1 MKPKTP
7 KPIEKPLGPLQA
19 RILAVLQK
27 KEATAAQILE
37 ALNSE
42 PGIATGE
49 LRETTLASVRDAL
62 YRGLVKKKLVTK
74 LPVAFAVVR
83 GKK

>member
-19 RILAVLQK
+19 RILAVFQK
-27 KEATAAQILE
+27 KEATASQILDI
-37 ALNSE
+37 LNAE
-42 PGIATGE
+42 EGAKP
-49 LRETTLASVRDAL
+49 TTLASVRDAL

>member
-27 KEATAAQILE
+27 KEATASQILE
-37 ALNSE
+37 ALNKE
-42 PGIATGE
+42 EGVK
-49 LRETTLASVRDAL
+49 ETTLASVRDAL
-62 YRGLVKKKLVTK
+62 YRGLVKKKLVAK

>member
-1 MKPKTP
+1 MKTKTL
-7 KPIEKPLGPLQA
+7 KPTIEKPLGPLQA

-27 KEATAAQILE
+27 KEATASQILE
-37 ALNSE
+37 ALNKE
-42 PGIATGE
+42 EGAK
-49 LRETTLASVRDAL
+49 ETTLASVRDAL

>member
-1 MKPKTP
+1 MKTKTP

-27 KEATAAQILE
+27 KEATASQILA
-37 ALNSE
+37 ALNAE
-42 PGIATGE
+42 EGAKP
-49 LRETTLASVRDAL
+49 TTLASVRDAL

>member
-1 MKPKTP
+1 MKTKTP

-19 RILAVLQK
+19 RILEVLQR
-27 KEATAAQILE
+27 KEATASQILDT
-37 ALNSE
+37 LNAE
-42 PGIATGE
+42 EGVKP
-49 LRETTLASVRDAL
+49 TTLASVRDAL